1 MASTPK
7 TAEEL
12 EAAFRKSEVY
22 KRNLADIAE
31 YERQLERTEHSDARQ
46 FQEAVGQWK
55 SRHVSNKSS
64 YTVSFPR
71 QVMACF
77 KREAWLLWGDK
88 TSLYTKV
95 FIIISNGLIVG
106 SLFYGESLDTSGAF
120 SRGGA
125 LFISILFLGWL
136 QLSELMKAVSGR
148 VVVARHK
155 YVPSNRTEKPTDRSV
170 QRVRL
175 LSTIRSRDC
184 SSPA

>member
-1 MASTPK
+1 MSDSFR
-7 TAEEL
+7 TARWPL
-12 EAAFRKSEVY
+12 PQRLRKSS
-22 KRNLADIAE
+22 KP
-31 YERQLERTEHSDARQ
+31 HSGSLRSISAIWPTLQ
-46 FQEAVGQWK
+46 NTNVGQWK